1 MRELKI
7 VEEIRK
13 IAGDPGK
20 GVCVGI
26 GDDSAVLKY
35 DKNKYMLWASDMLIE
50 DVHFNVKKD
59 GYERVGR
66 KALAVNIS
74 DIAAMGGTP
83 KYITVS
89 IGIPANRMSENIV
102 KTLYKGLK
110 GLCRKYDVKI
120 VGGDT
125 NRSEKLIIDVSIIG
139 FVSKKHLVTRSGA
152 KEGDIVLITGPVR
165 DGKKTHLDF
174 DPRIEESGS
183 LVRDYKIHSMIDVS
197 DGIAMDLTR
206 ICKESKRGAR
216 LDPSMI
222 PLSSGLS
229 LKDAMHYGESF
240 ELLFTMSPGEAEKL
254 LASSKTGKFK
264 KSFHQIGKIPQN
276 CKKILQIDPKK
287 GQIPI
292 KPQGYSHM

>member
-7 VEEIRK
+7 VENIRK
-13 IAGDPGK
+13 IAGNPGK

-66 KALAVNIS
+66 KAVAVNIS

-89 IGIPANRMSENIV
+89 IGIPANKRSESIV
-102 KTLYKGLK
+102 RALYKGLK

-152 KEGDIVLITGPVR
+152 KEGDIVLITGPVK

-183 LVRDYKIHSMIDVS
+183 LVRGHKIHSMIDVS
-197 DGIAMDLTR
+197 DGIAPDLGR
-206 ICKESKRGAR
+206 ICDLSGVGAR
-216 LDPSMI
+216 VLADSI
-222 PLSSGLS
+222 PLSKGLS
-229 LKDAMHYGESF
+229 LKDALHYGESF
-240 ELLFTMSPGEAEKL
+240 ELLFTMSASAAKKLIKNSVSRGEKNRYYSIGEITRKKDGL
-254 LASSKTGKFK
+254 RLVDGKGRSTVLKMEGF
-264 KSFHQIGKIPQN
+264 
-276 CKKILQIDPKK
+276 
-287 GQIPI
+287 
-292 KPQGYSHM
+292 SHI